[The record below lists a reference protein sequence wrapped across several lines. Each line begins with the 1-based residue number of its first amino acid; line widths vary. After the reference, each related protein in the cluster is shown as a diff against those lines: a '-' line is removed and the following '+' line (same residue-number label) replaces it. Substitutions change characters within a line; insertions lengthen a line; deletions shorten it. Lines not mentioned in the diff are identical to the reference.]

1 MPYVDLAFRL
11 TGSKVPVDHGYALY
25 SAISRL
31 LPEIHGAKN
40 IGVHPIRGTYSGNG
54 ELMLRDSSRLVMR
67 LESERI
73 GEFLKLAGTK
83 LEIDSHSLQVGVPEV
98 RLLRPRASLYS
109 RLVTIKGFME
119 PAAFLEAA
127 KRQLE
132 KIGVEAEIQVG
143 ERRTLRVRDKQVV
156 GFELAALELDAEDS
170 LRLQEHGL
178 GGRRHMGCGVFTPLR
193 R

>member
-11 TGSKVPVDHGYALY
+11 TGSKVPVDHGYTLY

-31 LPEIHGAKN
+31 LPEIHEAKN

-54 ELMLRDSSRLVMR
+54 ELILRDSSPLVIR

-73 GEFLKLAGTK
+73 GEFLKLAGK
-83 LEIDSHSLQVGVPEV
+83 RLDIDTHILRVGVPEV

-119 PAAFLEAA
+119 SGAFLDAA

-132 KIGVEAEIQVG
+132 KIGVKAEMQVG
-143 ERRTLRVRDKQVV
+143 ERRT
-156 GFELAALELDAEDS
+156 
-170 LRLQEHGL
+170 
-178 GGRRHMGCGVFTPLR
+178 
-193 R
+193 